1 WSAEHNVAMKTD
13 FVFVGNNPYELAVSQ
28 LGARKSL
35 EGGVLWV
42 TYVPHAGRFRAIAA
56 ALRALF
62 RGAKPAAPLAF
73 TTQELCIETQSARLR
88 VAFDGEV
95 RDMEAPLRYRIR
107 PRDLRVVVPRAA

>member
-1 WSAEHNVAMKTD
+1 V
-13 FVFVGNNPYELAVSQ
+13 PQ

-35 EGGVLWV
+35 EGGVLWA

-73 TTQELCIETQSARLR
+73 TTQELCIETQRARVR

-95 RDMEAPLRYRIR
+95 RDMETPLRYRTR
-107 PRDLRVVVPRAA
+107 RRALRVVVPRTAC